1 MRRPSE
7 AMSIGRI
14 FRVKEGISLNNR
26 ADFQNIFSRLVIPDP
41 TATNAAA
48 SQNVNPATGQTQSGF
63 GYIAANGTGT
73 APRSGII
80 VARIQ
85 F

>member
-7 AMSIGRI
+7 AASIGRI
-14 FRVKEGISLNNR
+14 FRLKEGISLSIR
-26 ADFQNIFSRLVIPDP
+26 ADFQNLFNRLVMPDP
-41 TATNAAA
+41 TATNAQAT
-48 SQNVNPATGQTQSGF
+48 QTVNPATGQTQSGF
-63 GYIAANGTGT
+63 GYIATNGTGT